1 MYKYKRVYR
10 NEYPMRYELMREL
23 QREYYRH
30 RKNRM
35 TEFRKLLVYVVIVE
49 LFVLALLYR

>member
-1 MYKYKRVYR
+1 
-10 NEYPMRYELMREL
+10 MRYELMREL